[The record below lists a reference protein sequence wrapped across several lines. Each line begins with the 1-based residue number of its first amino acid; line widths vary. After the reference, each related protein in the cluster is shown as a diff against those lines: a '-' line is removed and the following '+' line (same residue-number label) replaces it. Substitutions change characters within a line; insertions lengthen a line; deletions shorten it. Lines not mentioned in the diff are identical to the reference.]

1 MKKIIEK
8 VKKSKH
14 LPLIVSM
21 VIVVIALILI
31 VPSSLAAPT
40 PVESV
45 EIFSENADYQA
56 GEAGAWKVTKSGKWT
71 GSGTA
76 QITFNLETIRKVK
89 EGAGDSCL
97 PADYDLIL
105 VIDTSTSMLGEK
117 LEKVQNDTKELIN
130 NYLSEG
136 NRQAALIQF
145 ADSSTILTD
154 WTKDQEVLTT
164 AIDGLQASGST
175 NYYQAL
181 VNVETLL
188 ESSNRNQ
195 NQGTIVLFLTDGYP
209 NIDTPNEVAQYNL
222 LKNKYCDLIIN
233 GVQYEMGTNILDPIK
248 KVSDHQFIADIDS
261 LSNVLLE
268 AVQETS
274 PAAGSI
280 AAENIYSYDEIEITD
295 YVNSTY
301 FDVESLEDIS
311 ASMGSVALEKI
322 EGEPKITWTIED
334 FVSGSSA
341 TLTINIKLKEE
352 YIGQGGLYPTNRQ
365 ETITST
371 IDGEED
377 DVTSTLTPILADNYK
392 VIYEGNAPNGCS
404 VENVPAEE
412 GHSVYSAV
420 GISQE
425 VPTCEGYQFKGW
437 QIVTEDV
444 EKINNE
450 SFIMPESDV
459 VIRAEWGALA
469 IEKTMNGIVS
479 PQGEP
484 IMRVYNSSS
493 STDYHNSIY
502 KSSITSIV
510 TSNSIDIPETA
521 IESWDVSEAGDG
533 SVIAYIED
541 DGSGAGTYK
550 VTIGGT
556 GGIIANEN
564 SSRLFYNFRNVKS
577 IDLTYLDTSNVTN
590 LSSMFDSCSSL
601 ISLDLSG
608 FDTSNVTDM
617 SSMFF
622 NCSSLTNITFG
633 ENFDTSNVTDM
644 SSMFSYC
651 RSLANITFGENF
663 DISNVT
669 DMSSMFSYCSSLTN
683 ITFGENFDTSNVTN
697 MSGMFE
703 SSGSYNFGTLDLSSF
718 DTSSVTNMAEMFTDS
733 HFSTIILAGKFNTSN
748 VTNMS
753 RMFGGSD
760 MYNGSFANT
769 IVLGE
774 EFDTSNVTNMSYMF
788 YNCRYLTT
796 LDLSSFNTSKVTNM
810 SSMFN
815 GCSKLTSLNLSSF
828 DTSNVRWMS
837 SMFGFCSSLISLDLS
852 NFDTSNVT
860 DMSSMFIDCSSLT
873 NITFGENFDTSNV
886 MDMSGMFGFCSSL
899 ISLDLSGFDT
909 SNVTDMSIVFRECNT
924 LKNID
929 FGEKFITSGVTTMYL
944 MFDGCN
950 SLEMLDLSGFDT
962 SNVTNMSYM
971 FRNCSTLTSLDLSS
985 FDTSNVTTMQSMFQ
999 YCNRL
1004 TYLDMRNAVF
1014 DATYTSMFNS
1024 ANNAIE
1030 VVVKDATA
1038 QTWIQSRLDEASITG
1053 GTVTIYGA

>member
-188 ESSNRNQ
+188 ESSLRNQ

-352 YIGQGGLYPTNRQ
+352 YIGEGGLYPTNRQ

-371 IDGEED
+371 IDGEEE
-377 DVTSTLTPILADNYK
+377 DVTSPLTPILADNYK

-412 GHSVYSAV
+412 GHSVYSTV

-469 IEKTMNGIVS
+469 IEKTMDGTVM
-479 PQGEP
+479 PQGSP
-484 IMRVYNSSS
+484 IMRSYDRI
-493 STDYHNSIY
+493 STADYHNSTY
-502 KSSITSIV
+502 SEKV
-510 TSNSIDIPETA
+510 TSVETKADIGIPETA

-533 SVIAYIED
+533 SVVAYIED
-541 DGSGAGTYK
+541 DGSGTGTYK

-564 SSRLFYNFRNVKS
+564 SSNLFYNFRNVKS
-577 IDLTYLDTSNVTN
+577 IDLTYFDTSNVTN
-590 LSSMFDSCSSL
+590 MNYMFSACRNLINLTFGENFNTSNVTNMSYMFSYCNNLTSEEMQPIINSLNVSNVTDMSGMFSECRSLTSLALNSFNTSVVINMAAMFDCCTGLRSITFGENFNTSNVTDMSYMFRDCTSL
-601 ISLDLSG
+601 ISLDLSD
-608 FDTSNVTDM
+608 FDTSEVINM
-617 SSMFF
+617 ASMFSCDHVYSH
-622 NCSSLTNITFG
+622 NNPMTLISITFG
-633 ENFDTSNVTDM
+633 ENFDTSKVTDMSYMFYGCQSLQTLDLTSFNTVNVVSMREMFSAYNYDGMSLENIIFGENFDTSKVTDMYGMFRLCYNLTSLDLSSFNTSAVTNMADMFYNCTELRSITFGENFNTSNVTDM
-644 SSMFSYC
+644 SSMFSEC
-651 RSLANITFGENF
+651 RSLTSLALNSFNTSVVINMAAMFYNCTGLRSITFGENF
-663 DISNVT
+663 NTSNVT
-669 DMSSMFSYCSSLTN
+669 DMSFMFSYCSSL
-683 ITFGENFDTSNVTN
+683 IG
-697 MSGMFE
+697 
-703 SSGSYNFGTLDLSSF
+703 
-718 DTSSVTNMAEMFTDS
+718 
-733 HFSTIILAGKFNTSN
+733 
-748 VTNMS
+748 
-753 RMFGGSD
+753 
-760 MYNGSFANT
+760 
-769 IVLGE
+769 
-774 EFDTSNVTNMSYMF
+774 
-788 YNCRYLTT
+788 
-796 LDLSSFNTSKVTNM
+796 
-810 SSMFN
+810 
-815 GCSKLTSLNLSSF
+815 
-828 DTSNVRWMS
+828 
-837 SMFGFCSSLISLDLS
+837 
-852 NFDTSNVT
+852 
-860 DMSSMFIDCSSLT
+860 
-873 NITFGENFDTSNV
+873 
-886 MDMSGMFGFCSSL
+886 
-899 ISLDLSGFDT
+899 
-909 SNVTDMSIVFRECNT
+909 
-924 LKNID
+924 
-929 FGEKFITSGVTTMYL
+929 
-944 MFDGCN
+944 
-950 SLEMLDLSGFDT
+950 
-962 SNVTNMSYM
+962 
-971 FRNCSTLTSLDLSS
+971 LDLSS
-985 FDTSNVTTMQSMFQ
+985 FDTSNVTDMSYMFRDCTSLTTLDLSSFDTLNVTDMSRMFFA
-999 YCNRL
+999 CNSL

-1014 DATYTSMFNS
+1014 DATYTSMFVGINRTVE
-1024 ANNAIE
+1024 I
-1030 VVVKDATA
+1030 VVKDTTA

>member
-334 FVSGSSA
+334 FVSGNSA

-352 YIGQGGLYPTNRQ
+352 YIGEGGLYPTNRQ

-371 IDGEED
+371 IDGEEE
-377 DVTSTLTPILADNYK
+377 DVTSPLTPILADNYK

-412 GHSVYSAV
+412 GHSVYSTV

-459 VIRAEWGALA
+459 VIRAEWGTLA
-469 IEKTMNGIVS
+469 IEKTMDGTVNTMG
-479 PQGEP
+479 PP
-484 IMRVYNSSS
+484 IMKSYAYSSDQ
-493 STDYHNSIY
+493 DYHYYVYSN
-502 KSSITSIV
+502 KVTSIV
-510 TSNSIDIPETA
+510 TKNNIEIPETA
-521 IESWDVSEAGDG
+521 IESWDVSAAQDG
-533 SVIAYIED
+533 SVVAYMED

-556 GGIIANEN
+556 GGIIANERSN
-564 SSRLFYNFRNVKS
+564 YLFRDFRRLET
-577 IDLTYLDTSNVTN
+577 IDLTYLDTSNIVDM
-590 LSSMFDSCSSL
+590 SRMFSGCESL
-601 ISLDLSG
+601 KFLDLSN
-608 FDTSNVTDM
+608 FDTTSATNM
-617 SSMFF
+617 SYMFSGCK
-622 NCSSLTNITFG
+622 NLTPLNLS
-633 ENFDTSNVTDM
+633 NFDTSNVTDM
-644 SSMFSYC
+644 SRMFDGC
-651 RSLANITFGENF
+651 ESLKSLDLSSF
-663 DISNVT
+663 DTSNVT
-669 DMSSMFSYCSSLTN
+669 DMSQMFRSSSFSTTMLLENIIFGENFNTSKVTDMSYMFASCANVTTLNLSGFDTSNVMNMSRMFSDCSSLESLVIGENFNTSKVEYM
-683 ITFGENFDTSNVTN
+683 IGLFGDCSSLVSLNLSNFDTSNVTN
-697 MSGMFE
+697 MS
-703 SSGSYNFGTLDLSSF
+703 
-718 DTSSVTNMAEMFTDS
+718 
-733 HFSTIILAGKFNTSN
+733 
-748 VTNMS
+748 
-753 RMFGGSD
+753 
-760 MYNGSFANT
+760 
-769 IVLGE
+769 
-774 EFDTSNVTNMSYMF
+774 
-788 YNCRYLTT
+788 
-796 LDLSSFNTSKVTNM
+796 
-810 SSMFN
+810 SMFDN
-815 GCSKLTSLNLSSF
+815 
-828 DTSNVRWMS
+828 
-837 SMFGFCSSLISLDLS
+837 CSSLVSLNLS

-860 DMSSMFIDCSSLT
+860 DMSSMFDNCSSLESLV
-873 NITFGENFDTSNV
+873 IGENFNTSKVENMAGMFERCSNLVNIDLSGFDTSNV
-886 MDMSGMFGFCSSL
+886 TNMSWMFSGCRNLTELDLSGFDTSNVTKMYWMFYNCDGL
-899 ISLDLSGFDT
+899 TELDLSGFDT
-909 SNVTDMSIVFRECNT
+909 SNVTDMSR
-924 LKNID
+924 
-929 FGEKFITSGVTTMYL
+929 
-944 MFDGCN
+944 MFYNCDG
-950 SLEMLDLSGFDT
+950 LIKLDLSGFDT
-962 SNVTNMSYM
+962 SKVTDMSGM
-971 FRNCSTLTSLDLSS
+971 FNFCSS
-985 FDTSNVTTMQSMFQ
+985 
-999 YCNRL
+999 L

-1014 DATYTSMFNS
+1014 DATYTSMFVGINRTVE
-1024 ANNAIE
+1024 I
-1030 VVVKDATA
+1030 VVKDTTA